1 MKITASAE
9 SWPIKGEFRISRG
22 AKTQAQVV
30 VVEVER
36 DGIRGRGEGT
46 PYGRYGESVDSV
58 LASLEDISEKLG
70 NSPEPRDLLQHSL
83 APGAARNAL
92 DCALWDWEANR
103 AQKPVWQLAGLPE
116 PQASLT
122 AFTISLD
129 APDSM
134 AKAAQAA
141 KDRPLLK
148 LKVEDAGALAAI
160 EAVAKAAPQARLIV
174 DANEALSGETF
185 QALCVKARQWRVDLI
200 EQPFPVDRD
209 GILAER
215 AFAIAICA
223 DESAHVTADLE
234 SLVRRY
240 DAVNIKLDK
249 AGGLTEAIKMARHA
263 RELGLKIM
271 LGCMVATSLGM
282 APAAQLMGLADFVDL
297 DGPLLLERDRK
308 PGLLY
313 RDNKVA
319 AMTRGVWGDGQS
331 LH

>member
-22 AKTQAQVV
+22 TKTQAQVV

-58 LASLEDISEKLG
+58 LASIEDVSEKLG
-70 NSPEPRDLLQHSL
+70 DHPAPKDLLQHSL

-116 PQASLT
+116 PHASLT

-129 APDSM
+129 APEAM
-134 AKAAQAA
+134 AEAARSANT
-141 KDRPLLK
+141 RPLLK
-148 LKVEDAGALAAI
+148 LKVDDQGALAAI
-160 EAVAKAAPQARLIV
+160 AAIAAAAPQSRLIV
-174 DANEALSGETF
+174 DANEALSNDTF
-185 QALCVKARQWRVDLI
+185 QALCNRARHWRVDLI

-209 GILAER
+209 GVLAER

-313 RDNKVA
+313 RDNQIA
-319 AMTRGVWGDGQS
+319 AMNKGVWGDGQRA
-331 LH
+331 H